1 MKILYVNATVRPDS
15 RTKRIARY
23 LLDRI
28 PAEKKILNLG
38 DEDIRPLNNEVL
50 EFRTRLTSAKDFE
63 NGIFH
68 YAKDYAQAD
77 TIIIVAP
84 YWDLSFPA
92 LLKNYIEAINVN
104 GIVFRYTD
112 KGEVDGLC
120 KAKNLIYITTAGGKI
135 ISDDYGFGYIKEL
148 AQKFHGIENI
158 EYIKAEGLDI
168 EGAEVEKIL
177 QNAEKKAD
185 KIIEM
190 FNNKNN

>member
-28 PAEKKILNLG
+28 PAEKKIVNLG
-38 DEDIRPLNNEVL
+38 EEDIRPLNNELL
-50 EFRTRLTSAKDFE
+50 ELRTRLTSEHEFDNA
-63 NGIFH
+63 IFH
-68 YAKDYAQAD
+68 YAKDYAEAD

-92 LLKNYIEAINVN
+92 LLKNYIEAVNVN
-104 GIVFRYTD
+104 GIVFRYTE
-112 KGEVDGLC
+112 KGDVEGLC

-135 ISDDYGFGYIKEL
+135 VSDEFGYGYIKEL

-168 EGAEVEKIL
+168 DGAEVEKIL
-177 QNAEKKAD
+177 LDAEKKVD
-185 KIIEM
+185 KIIDK
-190 FNNKNN
+190 FNK

>member
-1 MKILYVNATVRPDS
+1 MKILYINASVRPDS
-15 RTKRIARY
+15 RTKRIAKY

-28 PAEKKILNLG
+28 PAEKKIINLA
-38 DEDIRPLNNEVL
+38 DEDIRPLDNELL
-50 EFRTRLTSAKDFE
+50 EYRTRLTASKDYDH
-63 NGIFH
+63 GIFY

-112 KGEVDGLC
+112 KGEVEGLC

-168 EGAEVEKIL
+168 EGAEEEKIL